1 MKKAVLYARVSS
13 KGQEQE
19 GFSIPSQVKLLK
31 EYAKKNDLQ
40 IVEEFIDV
48 QTAGKKGRVGFG
60 KMLKF
65 LGKNKSVTTVLFE
78 KTDRM
83 TRNYFDLA
91 IMDELIE
98 ENDIE
103 LHLVKENLIINKRS
117 NSSDKFM
124 VGIYATV
131 AKKFINNLSEET
143 FKGMLEKAEQGVYPH
158 RAPIGYLN
166 IKAPNGKNIIGVD
179 FKKAPLI
186 KRMFE
191 LYSTGSY
198 SLNTLRQK
206 IYDEGFT
213 YTNNKPLPKSQ
224 VEFILKNEFYT
235 GVFNWKGKRYENAQ
249 HDALISKELFY
260 KVKNKLI
267 DPRKSLNNFRGFAY
281 TNMIKCDVCGC
292 YLTADIK
299 KEKYIYYFCT
309 QNKGKHA
316 KKYVRQE
323 TLEEHFADIF
333 KSIMLTQ
340 EEIDKIQEGLKKLHQ
355 QKIQYSGLSI
365 DEIQARIKKLQG
377 LIYKCYEDK
386 LEGNIS
392 DSFWQEK
399 TKNWQEEKDLL
410 IIKLDALNKAD
421 KSYLVNSNFILELC
435 KNAYGLFL
443 RQTPEERRKLLDLLC
458 SNFSFDN
465 EKLNVELV
473 SPFNEIFEANKQ
485 KMAEVIDIA
494 TILSN
499 READLRQKK
508 LPRLDSNQQPT
519 G

>member
-31 EYAKKNDLQ
+31 EYAQKNDLQ

-98 ENDIE
+98 ENDVE

-143 FKGMLEKAEQGVYPH
+143 FKGMLEKAEQGIYPH
-158 RAPIGYLN
+158 RAPIGYTN

-179 FKKAPLI
+179 FKKAPFI
-186 KRMFE
+186 KKMFK
-191 LYSTGSY
+191 LYATGAY

-206 IYDEGFT
+206 MFEEGFT

-249 HDALISKELFY
+249 HDAIISKELFY
-260 KVKNKLI
+260 KVRDKLI
-267 DPRKSLNNFRGFAY
+267 DPRKSLNNYRDFAY

-299 KEKYIYYFCT
+299 KGKYIYYFCT

-316 KKYVRQE
+316 KKYIRQE
-323 TLEEHFADIF
+323 HLEEHFANVF
-333 KSIMLTQ
+333 RSISLTQ
-340 EEIDKIQEGLKKLHQ
+340 EDIDKIQAGLKILHK
-355 QKIQYSGLSI
+355 QKIQYENLST
-365 DEIQARIKKLQG
+365 DEIQVRIKKLQG
-377 LIYKCYEDK
+377 LINKCYEDK
-386 LEGNIS
+386 LEGVIS
-392 DSFWQEK
+392 NDFWQEK
-399 TKNWQEEKDLL
+399 TKEWQEEKDLL
-410 IIKLDALNKAD
+410 VIKLDALNKANKD
-421 KSYLVNSNFILELC
+421 YLINSSSILELC
-435 KNAYGLFL
+435 KDAHSMFL
-443 RQTPEERRKLLDLLC
+443 SKLPEERRKLLNLVC

-465 EKLNVELV
+465 EKLNVELI
-473 SPFNEIFEANKQ
+473 SPFNDIFKANQQ
-485 KMAEVIDIA
+485 KLADVIDI
-494 TILSN
+494 TRVSDSKIVEL
-499 READLRQKK
+499 DKK
-508 LPRLDSNQQPT
+508 ILPRLDSNQQPT